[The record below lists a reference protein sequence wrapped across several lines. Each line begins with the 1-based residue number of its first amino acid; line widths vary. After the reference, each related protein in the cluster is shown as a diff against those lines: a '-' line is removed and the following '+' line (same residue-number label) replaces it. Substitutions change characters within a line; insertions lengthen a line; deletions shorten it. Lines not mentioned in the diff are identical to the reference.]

1 MIETAAESVPGGKE
15 TDMARTNGFRG
26 VFSFSVTPTTDDGD
40 RIDEK
45 RFREFLDHQ
54 IEQGVH
60 GIAVFGSTGSNG
72 SFSEEEK
79 RQTMKMAVEHVNG
92 RVPLIFGTGAI
103 TTAEA
108 VRQATHAQDVGA
120 DGVLVVPITYWPLT
134 ENEVYE
140 HYKAIATAIRIPV
153 TVYNNPWTTGVD
165 IKPPL
170 LARLTAEFENVRSV
184 KESTGDLTRVTT
196 IRRLTGGKM
205 TVFAGWENSTLQS
218 FMAGSE
224 GWFSGMTNIMPRECV
239 KLFELAVEKAD
250 AVGARELFDRIFP
263 LCDFMCQKSHVRVAH
278 TALELLGRP
287 MGPPRKPLRML
298 EAADRAELAK
308 LLRDFGALR
317 S

>member
-1 MIETAAESVPGGKE
+1 
-15 TDMARTNGFRG
+15 

-45 RFREFLDHQ
+45 KFREFLDYQ

-60 GIAVFGSTGSNG
+60 GIAVFGSTGANG
-72 SFSEEEK
+72 SFSEDEK
-79 RQTMKMAVEHVNG
+79 KATMKMAVGHVKG

-108 VRQATHAQDVGA
+108 VRQAQHAQEVGA

-140 HYKAIATAIRIPV
+140 HYAAIARAIRIPI

-170 LARLTAEFENVRSV
+170 LERLAEIDNIRYV
-184 KESTGDLTRVTT
+184 KESTGDLTRVSQ
-196 IRRLTGGKM
+196 IRRLTKGKM
-205 TVFAGWENSTLQS
+205 TVFAGWESTTLQS

-224 GWFSGMTNIMPRECV
+224 GWFSGMTNLVPRECV
-239 KLFELAVEKAD
+239 QLFELAVDKAD
-250 AVGARELFDRIFP
+250 AVAARELFDRIFP
-263 LCDFMCQKSHVRVAH
+263 LCDFMCAKSHVRVAH

-298 EAADRAELAK
+298 EAADRAELEK
-308 LLRDFGALR
+308 LLREFGALPGKR
-317 S
+317 

>member
-1 MIETAAESVPGGKE
+1 
-15 TDMARTNGFRG
+15 MARLNSIRG
-26 VFSFSVTPTTDDGD
+26 VFSFSVTPTKDDGAA
-40 RIDEK
+40 IDEK
-45 RFREFLDHQ
+45 RLREFLDFQ
-54 IEQGVH
+54 IEEGVH

-79 RQTMKMAVEHVNG
+79 RQTMKVAVDHVRG

-108 VRQATHAQDVGA
+108 VRQARDAEAAGA
-120 DGVLVVPITYWPLT
+120 NGILVVPITYWPLT

-140 HYKAIATAIRIPV
+140 HYRAIAAATPLPI

-170 LARLTAEFENVRSV
+170 LARLAELDTVVAV
-184 KESTGDLTRVTT
+184 KESSGDLTRISQ
-196 IRRLTGGKM
+196 IRRLTKGRM
-205 TVFAGWENSTLQS
+205 SVFAGWESVTLQA
-218 FMAGSE
+218 FMAGCE

-239 KLFELAVEKAD
+239 RLFELSVEKAD
-250 AVGARELFDRIFP
+250 AVGAREHFERIFP

-287 MGPPRKPLRML
+287 MGPPRRPLRML
-298 EAADRAELAK
+298 EATDRAELER
-308 LLRDFGALR
+308 LLREFGALKN
-317 S
+317 

>member
-1 MIETAAESVPGGKE
+1 
-15 TDMARTNGFRG
+15 

-45 RFREFLDHQ
+45 KFREFLDHQ

-60 GIAVFGSTGSNG
+60 GIAVFGSTGANG
-72 SFSEEEK
+72 SFSEDEK
-79 RQTMKMAVEHVNG
+79 KATMKMAVGHVKG

-108 VRQATHAQDVGA
+108 VRQAQHAQEVGA

-140 HYKAIATAIRIPV
+140 HYAAIARAIRIPI

-170 LARLTAEFENVRSV
+170 LARLAEIDNIRYV
-184 KESTGDLTRVTT
+184 KESTGDLTRVSQ
-196 IRRLTGGKM
+196 IRRLTKGKM
-205 TVFAGWENSTLQS
+205 TVFAGWESTTLQS

-224 GWFSGMTNIMPRECV
+224 GWFSGMTNLVPRECV
-239 KLFELAVEKAD
+239 QLFELAVDKAD
-250 AVGARELFDRIFP
+250 AVAARELFDRIFP
-263 LCDFMCQKSHVRVAH
+263 LCDFMCAKSHVRVAH

-298 EAADRAELAK
+298 EAADRAELEK
-308 LLRDFGALR
+308 LLREFGALPGKR
-317 S
+317 

>member
-1 MIETAAESVPGGKE
+1 
-15 TDMARTNGFRG
+15 MASKNGFRG

-45 RFREFLDHQ
+45 KFREFLDYQ

-60 GIAVFGSTGSNG
+60 GIAVFGSTGANG
-72 SFSEEEK
+72 SFSEDEK
-79 RQTMKMAVEHVNG
+79 KATMKMAVGHVKG

-108 VRQATHAQDVGA
+108 VRQAQHAQEVGA

-140 HYKAIATAIRIPV
+140 HYAAIARAIRIPI

-170 LARLTAEFENVRSV
+170 LVRLAEIDNIRYV
-184 KESTGDLTRVTT
+184 KESTGDLTRVSH
-196 IRRLTGGKM
+196 IRRLTKGKM
-205 TVFAGWENSTLQS
+205 TVFAGWESTTLQS

-224 GWFSGMTNIMPRECV
+224 GWFSGMTNLVPRECV
-239 KLFELAVEKAD
+239 QFFDLAVDKAD
-250 AVGARELFDRIFP
+250 AVAARELFDRIFP
-263 LCDFMCQKSHVRVAH
+263 LCDFMCAKSHVRVAH

-298 EAADRAELAK
+298 EAADRAELEK
-308 LLRDFGALR
+308 LLREFGALPGKR
-317 S
+317 